1 MRISDWSSDVCSS
14 DLSKGQARRASHWSY
29 EAERPLSRRQGES
42 LLVEPGTPLRGV
54 QIDAGHGAAPYP
66 CAIAAKATPAGPQI
80 CRDRSGQHT
89 SELQSLMRTSF
100 TVICLNKKRSTLYSP
115 LTLVHLSYLA

>member
-66 CAIAAKATPAGPQI
+66 CAIAAKATPAGPPI
-80 CRDRSGQHT
+80 CGDTMRSKERRVGKEWVSPCRSGW
-89 SELQSLMRTSF
+89 
-100 TVICLNKKRSTLYSP
+100 
-115 LTLVHLSYLA
+115 